1 MEGLKAML
9 LQQKISREGFNV
21 PIHPDDFYKVFV
33 AAYNAEVEYRGSQ
46 AVQDDENGTK
56 YILWDISLIL
66 TSTGRKKN
74 GLMLNGLYGN
84 GKTTTVLALKATLN
98 FLRDKGYV
106 DGDRLGV
113 RIIDAK
119 QLAILAPN
127 PNAMTELAKTECALC
142 IEDMGREASE
152 VMNYGN
158 ILSPVA
164 DIVEQR
170 YADQLFTIITTNLT
184 PEQVKERYGGRVA
197 DRFREMLEV
206 ITFRHASY
214 R

>member
-1 MEGLKAML
+1 MDGLKAML

-21 PIHPDDFYKVFV
+21 PIHPDDFYRVFV
-33 AAYNAEVEYRGSQ
+33 AAYNAEVEYRGSR
-46 AVQDDENGTK
+46 AVLDDENGTK
-56 YILWDISLIL
+56 YILWDISKMM
-66 TSTGRKKN
+66 TTTARKKN

-98 FLRDKGYV
+98 YLRDKGYV

-119 QLAILAPN
+119 DLAIIAHDPKAMADV
-127 PNAMTELAKTECALC
+127 AMTKCALC

-184 PEQVKERYGGRVA
+184 PEQIKERYGGRVA

>member
-1 MEGLKAML
+1 ML
-9 LQQKISREGFNV
+9 LQRKISREGFNV
-21 PIHPDDFYKVFV
+21 PIHPDDFYKVIV
-33 AAYNAEVEYRGSQ
+33 AAYNAEVEYRGSR
-46 AVQDDENGTK
+46 AVLDDENGTK
-56 YILWDISLIL
+56 YILWDISKMM
-66 TSTGRKKN
+66 TTTARKKN

-98 FLRDKGYV
+98 YLRDKGYV

-119 QLAILAPN
+119 DLAIIAHDPKVMADV
-127 PNAMTELAKTECALC
+127 AMTKCALC

-152 VMNYGN
+152 VMSYGN

-184 PEQVKERYGGRVA
+184 PEQIKERYGGRVA

>member
-1 MEGLKAML
+1 M
-9 LQQKISREGFNV
+9 
-21 PIHPDDFYKVFV
+21 
-33 AAYNAEVEYRGSQ
+33 
-46 AVQDDENGTK
+46 
-56 YILWDISLIL
+56 
-66 TSTGRKKN
+66 
-74 GLMLNGLYGN
+74 
-84 GKTTTVLALKATLN
+84 
-98 FLRDKGYV
+98 
-106 DGDRLGV
+106 

-127 PNAMTELAKTECALC
+127 PKAMTDLAKTECALC

-152 VMNYGN
+152 VMSYGN

-184 PEQVKERYGGRVA
+184 PEQIKERYGGRVA